1 MPTKLSKSET
11 DVLRGLAMEA
21 WEAELHEAL
30 EDLFEAFCR
39 WADDAYSAH
48 ELADR
53 IHGFHNGI
61 SRELFR
67 RYTGLPPFDAVAR
80 AIAAGFMDE
89 SALPP
94 ALQAKLAV
102 EIQAQRR
109 VIVAE

>member
-1 MPTKLSKSET
+1 MPTKLSRSET
-11 DVLRGLAMEA
+11 DALRGLAREA

-39 WADDAYSAH
+39 WADDAYSSH

-53 IHGFHNGI
+53 IHEFHNGI

-67 RYTGLPPFDAVAR
+67 RYTGLPPFVAVAR
-80 AIAAGFMDE
+80 AIAADVLDE
-89 SALPP
+89 SALSP
-94 ALQAKLAV
+94 ALREKLAD

-109 VIVAE
+109 VIAAE